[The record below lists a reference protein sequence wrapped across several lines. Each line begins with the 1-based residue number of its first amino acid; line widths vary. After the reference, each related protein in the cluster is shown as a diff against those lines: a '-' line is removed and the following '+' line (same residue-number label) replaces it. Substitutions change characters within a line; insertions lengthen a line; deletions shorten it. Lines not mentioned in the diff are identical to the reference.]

1 LQITDSWIDG
11 LRLKL
16 EDIVDT
22 AVVAGARQA
31 EVYSA
36 IIEEIDSLRT
46 AYDRDPAPA
55 DDRPG
60 AQAEEPSNEWPG
72 ALP

>member
-1 LQITDSWIDG
+1 MTDSWKEG

-16 EDIVDT
+16 EDIVDA
-22 AVVAGARQA
+22 AVIAGAKQA
-31 EVYSA
+31 EVYRA

-46 AYDRDPAPA
+46 AYDRDSDSA